1 MRALIAALF
10 LVSLTACAAKQ
21 PAPATATAASFSQTE
36 LIARVKTA
44 LLNDAIVGARRIDV
58 AAEGDRI
65 TLSGRVATAA
75 ESERA
80 VQIARGVAGVGSVT
94 SKLDIRP

>member
-1 MRALIAALF
+1 MRVLVAAL
-10 LVSLTACAAKQ
+10 LMAGVAACGAKQ
-21 PAPATATAASFSQTE
+21 PAVASATAASFSQTE

-44 LLNDAIVGARRIDV
+44 LLNDTVVGARRIDV
-58 AAEGDRI
+58 TADGDQI

-80 VQIARGVAGVGSVT
+80 VQLARGVSGVRGVT